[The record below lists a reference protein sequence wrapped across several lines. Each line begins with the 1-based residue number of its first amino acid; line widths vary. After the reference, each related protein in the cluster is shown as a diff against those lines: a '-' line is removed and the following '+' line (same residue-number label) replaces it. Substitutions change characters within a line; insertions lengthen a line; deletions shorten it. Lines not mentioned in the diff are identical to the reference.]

1 MIDKY
6 VVKLIL
12 EIEELAL
19 NISSNTEHDVIFN
32 YSGHVQNIDIRYYKN
47 GWKEDKKGIKIL
59 DMYLDLSKDPE
70 KELIEAEKFL
80 INLLGE
86 NKWSYMN

>member
-19 NISSNTEHDVIFN
+19 NISTQTEHDVIFN

-47 GWKEDKKGIKIL
+47 GWKEDKKGIKIS
-59 DMYLDLSKDPE
+59 DIYLDINEDSE
-70 KELIEAEKFL
+70 KELIKAKKNL

-86 NKWSYMN
+86 KNEAI